1 MRYAAVEASRQLA
14 APWVSVADALRSW
27 TAKGPLN
34 VAPARVV
41 ATALGTWADA
51 VRRWPKPEFGVGPV
65 IAAGESTPRAVQDC
79 LAVETPFCGLR
90 RFELLPP
97 VESMVQRN
105 MAMDTRPTP
114 ARRQILLVAPLSGN
128 FATLLRDTVSGLL
141 TEGDVWLTDWRC
153 ASEVPLGEGD
163 LGLDDFVALLQRFL
177 RHIADI
183 APSEAGCH
191 LVAVCQPGVAALAA
205 AALLKEAG
213 DDAAPASI
221 ALLGCP
227 IDPRVN
233 PKVPNRLAFDRPL
246 AWFEHN
252 LLQTVPAGFA
262 GVGRRVYP
270 GHLQHLA
277 FLCLKPHYHVE
288 KHTGALL
295 AAWRGD
301 HEGVATHDA
310 FYREFRATLD
320 LPATFYL
327 DTIDRVFQRA
337 ELARGAMVVAGQA
350 VDLAVLASTPLLAV
364 EGELD
369 DITGPGQTA
378 AALSLCGA
386 ATAARRHHLQPGVGH
401 LGLFSGS
408 RFLAEVMPVL
418 AAHHEAA

>member
-14 APWVSVADALRSW
+14 APWIAVADAVRAW

-34 VAPARVV
+34 VPPARVL

-51 VRRWPKPEFGVGPV
+51 VRRWPKPEFGILPV
-65 IAAGESTPRAVQDC
+65 LASGEAAPREVRERVA
-79 LAVETPFCGLR
+79 LETPFCALR
-90 RFELLPP
+90 RFDLLPAAATL
-97 VESMVQRN
+97 VQRN
-105 MAMDTRPTP
+105 KDPGGERSTP
-114 ARRQILLVAPLSGN
+114 RRQILLVAPLSGN
-128 FATLLRDTVSGLL
+128 FATLLRDTVAGLL
-141 TEGDVWLTDWRC
+141 MEGDVWLTDWRC
-153 ASEVPLGEGD
+153 ASEVPVDQGELD
-163 LGLDDFVALLQRFL
+163 LDGFVLLLQGFL

-183 APSEAGCH
+183 APTDGGCH

-213 DDAAPASI
+213 DAAAPASI

-252 LLQTVPAGFA
+252 LLQTVPSHFA
-262 GVGRRVYP
+262 GAGRRVYP

-277 FLCLKPHYHVE
+277 FLCLKPHFHVE
-288 KHTGALL
+288 KHTEALR

-301 HEGVATHDA
+301 HESVSTHDA

-320 LPATFYL
+320 LPAAFYL

-337 ELARGAMVVAGQA
+337 ELARGAMSVAGRA
-350 VDLAVLASTPLLAV
+350 VRLPALAATPLLVV
-364 EGELD
+364 EGEHD

-378 AALSLCGA
+378 AALSLCGP
-386 ATAARRHHLQPGVGH
+386 ATATRRHHLQPGVGH
-401 LGLFSGS
+401 MGLFSGS
-408 RFLAEVMPVL
+408 RFRAEVLPVL
-418 AAHHEAA
+418 AAHLGAA